1 LVAATILFSQT
12 TGKGVNE
19 GEFLVLAAIS
29 DIRFFVSVH
38 PGYTMILEVTIVK
51 MTGEIAL
58 VEGIVT
64 VDGTA
69 VTKGRL
75 GLARKVV

>member
-1 LVAATILFSQT
+1 
-12 TGKGVNE
+12 
-19 GEFLVLAAIS
+19 
-29 DIRFFVSVH
+29 
-38 PGYTMILEVTIVK
+38 MILEVTIVK